1 MFRRK
6 IGIKDRNGKE
16 IRIGDKIEMHYFFE
30 NHDPVT
36 LGAFE
41 DEKLITGIVG
51 VDFWGTYT
59 ETSDGKKY
67 YWLHYLEEPE
77 EELEIMEG

>member
-30 NHDPVT
+30 NHDA
-36 LGAFE
+36 LGGVFE

-59 ETSDGKKY
+59 ETSDGNKY
-67 YWLHYLEEPE
+67 YWLHYLEDPE